1 MTRKIHIAKPSAFKA
16 FHFFTSIAQVYINTV
31 IIYRSDRLSLQ
42 SDMSSFYDTDSVF
55 YGKYVRKAVLFIS
68 GSGNE
73 VETIGE
79 RRREHFARTPSCV
92 LWYTI

>member
-1 MTRKIHIAKPSAFKA
+1 MYR
-16 FHFFTSIAQVYINTV
+16 NTV
-31 IIYRSDRLSLQ
+31 IIYRGDSLNLQ
-42 SDMSSFYDTDSVF
+42 SDMSFFHTASSIF

-79 RRREHFARTPSCV
+79 RGREHFARTPSCV